1 MKYVV
6 DTSVLLG
13 STLSKELEEGFLKN
27 ETDIEIIIP
36 QTVLAEIENQA
47 NRSKTTGMLGL
58 EELKKIRSL
67 HNQGIIKL
75 TITGERPSFQHITR
89 AESGALDEIIRS
101 EARKNGA
108 TLITSDYVQAAV
120 SEAEG
125 IEVIYI
131 KRERKEPELRIQ
143 DFFQPDS
150 LSVHLKDGVPPQT
163 KRGRP
168 GNWKLENISNEPMTL
183 QQLQKLTTSI
193 IESAEVDKDCFIEI
207 NEEGATV
214 VQLHEYRIAII
225 SPPLSDRM
233 EITAVRPLLS
243 VNLDY
248 YHLSDRLKDRLKEK
262 AEGILVAGKP
272 GAGKS
277 TFAAALA
284 EFYQKQDKIVKTL
297 EKPRDLPVGPEIT
310 QYTALRGDMEK
321 TADILLLVRPDYVIY
336 DELRKTKDFKIYTDL
351 RFAGV
356 GLVGVVHASRAVDA
370 IERFIGRV
378 ELGLISRVVD
388 TVIFIEGGEV
398 NQVLSL
404 KLLVKVPTGMTESDL
419 SRPVIEVRDFETNQL
434 QYEIYTFG
442 EQTIV
447 IQIGGETRKGSKRK
461 QQRYENLEPAEKRTA
476 EKVTVPVEVEI
487 NKKHV
492 ILTVSREYG
501 KNYLQF
507 YADNEPIFTS
517 KTNRDGQIRV
527 RKTTFYGK
535 KLTENI
541 KNRKKIYAKT

>member
-13 STLSKELEEGFLKN
+13 STLTKELEEGCLKD
-27 ETDIEIIIP
+27 EKDIEIIIP

-58 EELKKIRSL
+58 EELKKIRRL
-67 HNQGIIKL
+67 HTQGKIIL
-75 TITGERPSFQHITR
+75 TITGERPSFQQIKR
-89 AESGALDEIIRS
+89 AESGALDELIRS

-108 TLITSDYVQAAV
+108 TLMTSDYVQATV

-125 IEVIYI
+125 INVIYI
-131 KRERKEPELRIQ
+131 QRERKEPELKIQ
-143 DFFQPDS
+143 DFFAPDS
-150 LSVHLKDGVPPQT
+150 LSVHLKDGIPPQT

-168 GNWKLENISNEPMTL
+168 GNWKLENISDEPMTL
-183 QQLQKLTTSI
+183 QQLQKLTSSI

-207 NEEGATV
+207 NEEGVTV

-243 VNLDY
+243 VNLED
-248 YHLSDRLKDRLKEK
+248 YHLSDRLKERLKEK

-284 EFYQKQDKIVKTL
+284 GFYQKQNKIVKTL

-336 DELRKTKDFKIYTDL
+336 DELRKTKDFKIFTDL

-356 GLVGVVHASRAVDA
+356 GLVGVVHSSRAIDA

-388 TVIFIEGGEV
+388 TVIFIEDGEV
-398 NQVLSL
+398 NQILSL

-419 SRPVIEVRDFETNQL
+419 SRPVIEIRDFETNQL

-447 IQIGGETRKGSKRK
+447 IQIGEESRKGTRKK
-461 QQRYENLEPAEKRTA
+461 QKKHENFETA
-476 EKVTVPVEVEI
+476 EKATIPVDVEI

-492 ILTVSREYG
+492 ILTVPPEYG
-501 KNYLQF
+501 KTYLQF
-507 YADNEPIFTS
+507 YAENEPLFTS
-517 KTNRDGQIRV
+517 KTNRDGQIHI
-527 RKTTFYGK
+527 RKATFYGK

>member
-13 STLSKELEEGFLKN
+13 STLTKELEEGCLKN
-27 ETDIEIIIP
+27 EKDIEIIIP

-67 HNQGIIKL
+67 HNQGKINL
-75 TITGERPSFQHITR
+75 TITGERPTSQHIKR
-89 AESGALDEIIRS
+89 AESGALDELIRS

-108 TLITSDYVQAAV
+108 TLITSDYVQATV

-125 IEVIYI
+125 INVIYI
-131 KRERKEPELRIQ
+131 QRERKEPELKIQ

-168 GNWKLENISNEPMTL
+168 GNWKLENISEEPMTL
-183 QQLQKLTTSI
+183 QQLQNLTSSI

-243 VNLDY
+243 VNLED
-248 YHLSDRLKDRLKEK
+248 YHLSDRLKERLKEK

-284 EFYQKQDKIVKTL
+284 EFYQKQNKIVKTL

-310 QYTALRGDMEK
+310 QYTALRGDMGK

-336 DELRKTKDFKIYTDL
+336 DELRKTKDFKIFTDL

-356 GLVGVVHASRAVDA
+356 GLVGVVHSSRAIDA

-388 TVIFIEGGEV
+388 TVIFIEDGEV

-419 SRPVIEVRDFETNQL
+419 SRPVIEIRDFETNQL

-447 IQIGGETRKGSKRK
+447 IQIGEEPKKGTRKK
-461 QQRYENLEPAEKRTA
+461 QKKYENFETA
-476 EKVTVPVEVEI
+476 EKGTTEKATIPVDVEI

-492 ILTVSREYG
+492 ILTVPPEYG
-501 KNYLQF
+501 KTYLQF
-507 YADNEPIFTS
+507 YAENEPLFTS
-517 KTNRDGQIRV
+517 KTNRDGQIHI
-527 RKTTFYGK
+527 RKNTFYGK
-535 KLTENI
+535 KLTVNI

>member
-13 STLSKELEEGFLKN
+13 STLSKELEEGFLKD

-75 TITGERPSFQHITR
+75 TIAGERPSFQQIIR

-125 IEVIYI
+125 IKVVYI

-243 VNLDY
+243 VNLED

-356 GLVGVVHASRAVDA
+356 GLVGVVHSSRAIDA

-378 ELGLISRVVD
+378 ELGLISRVID
-388 TVIFIEGGEV
+388 TVIFIEDGEV
-398 NQVLSL
+398 NQVLGL

-447 IQIGGETRKGSKRK
+447 IQIGGEARKGARKK
-461 QQRYENLEPAEKRTA
+461 QQRYENFEPAEKATA
-476 EKVTVPVEVEI
+476 EKADIPVDTQL

-492 ILTVSREYG
+492 ILTVPPEYG
-501 KNYLQF
+501 KTYLQF
-507 YADNEPIFTS
+507 YTDNEPIFTS

-535 KLTENI
+535 KLTESI

>member
-13 STLSKELEEGFLKN
+13 STLSKEIEVGSLKDEEN
-27 ETDIEIIIP
+27 IEIIIP
-36 QTVLAEIENQA
+36 QTVLAEIEHQA
-47 NRSKTTGMLGL
+47 NSSKTTGMLGL

-67 HNQGIIKL
+67 HNQGRIIL
-75 TITGERPSFQHITR
+75 SITGERPSSQEIIQ
-89 AESGALDEIIRS
+89 ANIGALDELIRE

-108 TLITSDYVQAAV
+108 TLMTSDYVQATI

-125 IEVIYI
+125 IDVIYI
-131 KRERKEPELRIQ
+131 QREQKEPELKIQ
-143 DFFQPDS
+143 DFFAPDS

-168 GNWKLENISNEPMTL
+168 GDWKLENIGNEPMT
-183 QQLQKLTTSI
+183 QKQLQKLAASI
-193 IESAEVDKDCFIEI
+193 IESAEIDKDCFIEI

-214 VQLHEYRIAII
+214 VQLHEYRIAMTN
-225 SPPLSDRM
+225 PPLSDRM

-243 VNLDY
+243 LSLDDY
-248 YHLSDRLKDRLKEK
+248 RLSARLKNRLKEK
-262 AEGILVAGKP
+262 AEGILVAGRP

-277 TFAAALA
+277 TFAGALA
-284 EFYQKQDKIVKTL
+284 EFYQKQSKIVKTL
-297 EKPRDLPVGPEIT
+297 EKPRDLQVGPEIT

-336 DELRKTKDFKIYTDL
+336 DELRKTKDFKIFTDL

-356 GLVGVVHASRAVDA
+356 GLVGVVHSSRAIDA

-378 ELGLISRVVD
+378 ELGLISRVID
-388 TVIFIEGGEV
+388 TVIFIEDGEV
-398 NQVLSL
+398 NHVLSL

-419 SRPVIEVRDFETNQL
+419 ARPVIEVREFETGQL

-447 IQIGGETRKGSKRK
+447 IQVGEEATKKPKKKRK
-461 QQRYENLEPAEKRTA
+461 RKEAIEPKE
-476 EKVTVPVEVEI
+476 EITVPVQTEFNRKYVT
-487 NKKHV
+487 
-492 ILTVSREYG
+492 LTAPKEYG
-501 KNYLQF
+501 KTYLQF
-507 YADNEPIFTS
+507 YIDNEALFTS
-517 KTNRDGQIRV
+517 KTNADGQIRI
-527 RKTTFYGK
+527 RKSTLYGK
-535 KLTENI
+535 KLIDSI
-541 KNRKKIYAKT
+541 KKRRKIYAKK

>member
-13 STLSKELEEGFLKN
+13 STLSKEIEVGSLKDEEN
-27 ETDIEIIIP
+27 IEIIIP
-36 QTVLAEIENQA
+36 QTVLAEIEHQA
-47 NRSKTTGMLGL
+47 NSSKTTGMLGL

-67 HNQGIIKL
+67 HNQGRIIL
-75 TITGERPSFQHITR
+75 TITGERPSSQEIIQ
-89 AESGALDEIIRS
+89 ANIGALDELIRE

-108 TLITSDYVQAAV
+108 TLMTSDYVQSAI

-125 IEVIYI
+125 IDVIYI
-131 KRERKEPELRIQ
+131 QREQKEPELKIQ
-143 DFFQPDS
+143 DFFAPDS

-168 GNWKLENISNEPMTL
+168 GDWKLENISNEPMT
-183 QQLQKLTTSI
+183 QKQLQKLAASI
-193 IESAEVDKDCFIEI
+193 IESAEIDKDCFIEI

-214 VQLHEYRIAII
+214 VQLHEYRIAMTN
-225 SPPLSDRM
+225 PPLSDRM

-243 VNLDY
+243 VSLDDY
-248 YHLSDRLKDRLKEK
+248 RLSARLKDRLKEK
-262 AEGILVAGKP
+262 AEGILVAGRP

-277 TFAAALA
+277 TFAGALA
-284 EFYQKQDKIVKTL
+284 EFYQKQSKIVKTL
-297 EKPRDLPVGPEIT
+297 EKPRDLQVGPEIT

-336 DELRKTKDFKIYTDL
+336 DELRKTKDFKIFTDL

-356 GLVGVVHASRAVDA
+356 GLVGVVHSSRAIDA

-378 ELGLISRVVD
+378 ELGLISRVID
-388 TVIFIEGGEV
+388 TVIFIEDGEV
-398 NQVLSL
+398 NHVLSL

-419 SRPVIEVRDFETNQL
+419 ARPVIEVREFETGQL

-447 IQIGGETRKGSKRK
+447 IQVGEEATKKPKKKRK
-461 QQRYENLEPAEKRTA
+461 RKEAIEPKE
-476 EKVTVPVEVEI
+476 EITVPVQTDFNRKYVT
-487 NKKHV
+487 
-492 ILTVSREYG
+492 LTAPKEYG
-501 KNYLQF
+501 KTYLQF
-507 YADNEPIFTS
+507 YIDNEALFTS
-517 KTNRDGQIRV
+517 KTNADGQIRI
-527 RKTTFYGK
+527 RKSTLYGK
-535 KLTENI
+535 KLIDSI
-541 KNRKKIYAKT
+541 KKRRKIYAKK

>member
-13 STLSKELEEGFLKN
+13 STLSKEIEKGSLKDEEN
-27 ETDIEIIIP
+27 IEIIIP

-58 EELKKIRSL
+58 EELRKIRSL
-67 HNQGIIKL
+67 HNQGRIIL
-75 TITGERPSFQHITR
+75 TIAGERPSSHEIVQ
-89 AESGALDEIIRS
+89 ANSGALDELIRK

-108 TLITSDYVQAAV
+108 TLMTSDYVQATI

-125 IEVIYI
+125 IDVIYI
-131 KRERKEPELRIQ
+131 QREQKEPELKIQ
-143 DFFQPDS
+143 DFFAPDS

-168 GNWKLENISNEPMTL
+168 GDWKLENISDEPMTL
-183 QQLQKLTTSI
+183 EQLQKLTSSI

-214 VQLHEYRIAII
+214 VQLHEYRVAII
-225 SPPLSDRM
+225 NPPLSDRM

-243 VNLDY
+243 VSLDD
-248 YHLSDRLKDRLKEK
+248 YHLSERLKDRLKEK
-262 AEGILVAGKP
+262 AEGVLVAGRP

-277 TFAAALA
+277 TFAGALA
-284 EFYQKQDKIVKTL
+284 ESYQKQNKIVKTL
-297 EKPRDLPVGPEIT
+297 EKPRDLQVGPEIT

-336 DELRKTKDFKIYTDL
+336 DELRKTKDFKIFTDL

-356 GLVGVVHASRAVDA
+356 GLVGVVHASRAIDA

-378 ELGLISRVVD
+378 ELGLISRVID
-388 TVIFIEGGEV
+388 TVIFIEDGEV

-404 KLLVKVPTGMTESDL
+404 KLLVKVPSGMTESDL
-419 SRPVIEVRDFETNQL
+419 ARPVIEVRDFENGQP

-447 IQIGGETRKGSKRK
+447 IQVGEEARRRPKKKWKRNETFK
-461 QQRYENLEPAEKRTA
+461 PAAKA
-476 EKVTVPVEVEI
+476 PIPVSTEI
-487 NKKHV
+487 NRKHV
-492 ILTVSREYG
+492 ILTVPLEYG
-501 KNYLQF
+501 KTYLQF
-507 YADNEPIFTS
+507 YADDEPLFTS
-517 KTNRDGQIRV
+517 KTSKEGQIRI
-527 RKTTFYGK
+527 RKSTLYGK
-535 KLTENI
+535 KLTEHI
-541 KNRKKIYAKT
+541 KNRRNVYAKE

>member
-1 MKYVV
+1 MKYVI

-13 STLSKELEEGFLKN
+13 STLSKELEEGCLRN

-36 QTVLAEIENQA
+36 HTVLAEIEHQA
-47 NRSKTTGMLGL
+47 NRSKTTGILGL
-58 EELKKIRSL
+58 EELKKIRNL
-67 HNQGIIKL
+67 HKQGRIRL
-75 TITGERPSFQHITR
+75 TIAGERPSLQHIKG
-89 AESGALDEIIRS
+89 AESGALDELIRS

-108 TLITSDYVQAAV
+108 ILMTSDYVQAAI

-131 KRERKEPELRIQ
+131 QRERKEPELKIQ
-143 DFFQPDS
+143 DFFAPDS
-150 LSVHLKDGVPPQT
+150 LSVHLKEGIPPQT

-168 GNWKLENISNEPMTL
+168 GNWRLENISEEPMTL
-183 QQLQKLTTSI
+183 QQLQQLTRSI

-214 VQLHEYRIAII
+214 VQLHEYRIAIT

-243 VNLDY
+243 VNLED
-248 YHLSDRLKDRLKEK
+248 YHLSDRLKERLKEK

-284 EFYQKQDKIVKTL
+284 KFYQQQNKIVKTL

-356 GLVGVVHASRAVDA
+356 GLVGVIHASRAIDA

-378 ELGLISRVVD
+378 ELGLISRVID
-388 TVIFIEGGEV
+388 TVIFIEDGEV
-398 NQVLSL
+398 SQVLSL
-404 KLLVKVPTGMTESDL
+404 KLLVKVPSGMTESDL

-447 IQIGGETRKGSKRK
+447 VQIAEHTRKSERK
-461 QQRYENLEPAEKRTA
+461 KQKKYENFELSEKA
-476 EKVTVPVEVEI
+476 SIPVDAEI

-492 ILTVSREYG
+492 ILTVPPEFG
-501 KNYLQF
+501 KTYLQF
-507 YADNEPIFTS
+507 YTDEEQLFTS
-517 KTNRDGQIRV
+517 KTNRDGQIRI
-527 RKTTFYGK
+527 RKSTLYGK
-535 KLTENI
+535 KLTEI
-541 KNRKKIYAKT
+541 LKNRKKLYAKT

>member
-13 STLSKELEEGFLKN
+13 STLTKELEEGCLKN
-27 ETDIEIIIP
+27 EKDVEIIIP

-58 EELKKIRSL
+58 EELKRIRNL
-67 HNQGIIKL
+67 HNQGRINLIIS
-75 TITGERPSFQHITR
+75 GERPSPQHIKR
-89 AESGALDEIIRS
+89 AESGALDELIRS

-108 TLITSDYVQAAV
+108 TLITSDYVQAAI

-125 IEVIYI
+125 ISVIYI
-131 KRERKEPELRIQ
+131 QHERKEPELKIQ
-143 DFFQPDS
+143 DFFAPDS
-150 LSVHLKDGVPPQT
+150 LSVHLKEGLPPKT

-168 GNWKLENISNEPMTL
+168 GNWRLENISDEPMTL
-183 QQLQKLTTSI
+183 EQLQKLTSSI

-214 VQLHEYRIAII
+214 VQLHEYRIAIT

-243 VNLDY
+243 VNLDD
-248 YHLSDRLKDRLKEK
+248 YHLSDRLKERLREK

-284 EFYQKQDKIVKTL
+284 EFYQKQNKIVKTL

-321 TADILLLVRPDYVIY
+321 TADILLLVRPDYVVY

-356 GLVGVVHASRAVDA
+356 GLVGVIHASRAIDA

-388 TVIFIEGGEV
+388 TVIFIEDGQV

-404 KLLVKVPTGMTESDL
+404 KLIVKVPTGMTESDL
-419 SRPVIEVRDFETNQL
+419 ARPVIEVRDFETNQL

-442 EQTIV
+442 EQTVV
-447 IQIGGETRKGSKRK
+447 IQIGEEPKKSIKKKHKKYDDLIADKKGI
-461 QQRYENLEPAEKRTA
+461 EEKA
-476 EKVTVPVEVEI
+476 AIPVDAEI

-492 ILTVSREYG
+492 ILTVPPEYG
-501 KNYLQF
+501 KTYLKF
-507 YADNEPIFTS
+507 YTDSEELFTS
-517 KTNRDGQIRV
+517 KTNRDGQIRI
-527 RKTTFYGK
+527 RKSTLYGK
-535 KLTENI
+535 KLTEI
-541 KNRKKIYAKT
+541 IRNRKKIYAKT